1 MTSPVQP
8 AQPVQPTQSP
18 VAAPAAS
25 AASAAPAVV
34 TQPPASAT
42 QPPVAPQQPRPANSG
57 YTTGRRM
64 AAGRL
69 KLTYVGSMRA
79 ELTKLLSIRSTYWL
93 LGITLLLITAGAA
106 LSAWSYKEMA
116 SLSFDEQTGAMTTL
130 AEPRPMDGSDV
141 WTSLVG
147 IIPTVAI
154 VIGIFGIMAITSE
167 YTNLTVQSGLVANPR
182 RGMYLA
188 AKATVVGI
196 LSFLTSLL
204 GLLLGWVALRV
215 VLAGVTVNPLPDSQ
229 RMLPLICLLGGPAIC
244 MAMAWL
250 ALGLGAICRSTVSG
264 VFALI
269 GVWMI
274 LPSILAIATMSEKS
288 RPVFQSIVNCL
299 PDRAMSDFLNG
310 SVTQALMPGYDPSAY
325 GIIGGGSRP
334 DYFDPTWWQSG
345 LIFVAWVAVVY
356 AIGTA
361 VMSRA
366 DVK

>member
-8 AQPVQPTQSP
+8 VQPAQPKQPAQSP
-18 VAAPAAS
+18 VAAPAA
-25 AASAAPAVV
+25 AAQPSVASVAPAAPAAAA
-34 TQPPASAT
+34 QPPI
-42 QPPVAPQQPRPANSG
+42 APQRPRPTNNG

-69 KLTYVGSMRA
+69 KLTYVGSVRA

-116 SLSFDEQTGAMTTL
+116 TLGFDEQTGAMITL
-130 AEPRPMDGSDV
+130 AEPRPMDGSQV

-147 IIPTVAI
+147 FIPTAAI

-204 GLLLGWVALRV
+204 GLALGWVVLHA
-215 VLAGVTVNPLPDSQ
+215 VLAGVTINPLSDSQ
-229 RMLPLICLLGGPAIC
+229 RMLPVICLLGGPAIC

-250 ALGLGAICRSTVSG
+250 SLGLGAICRSTVSG

-274 LPSILAIATMSEKS
+274 VPSVLAIATMSEKL
-288 RPVFQSIVNCL
+288 RPAFQSIVNCL
-299 PDRAMSDFLNG
+299 PDHAMSDFLSG

-325 GIIGGGSRP
+325 GVGRQP

-345 LIFVAWVAVVY
+345 LIFVAWGAVVY
-356 AIGTA
+356 AIGTV